1 MSFDRQRHKRVGAP
15 NGGDG
20 GRGGNVLFIV
30 QSQLTDLGG
39 LLTAQQLT
47 AARGENGA
55 ASNRRGKNGADLR
68 IGVPPG
74 TLITEY
80 VKRNNAEESEDELVL
95 RPAPL
100 EDWARDLNDLSL
112 LKQYPPG
119 HDYIWADGKLTR
131 VSDLVA
137 QEERAVESRG
147 NKTVTRKLTAEDKHV
162 IRLGQGTLL
171 EKEGDFYLACRG
183 GRGGLGNAHF
193 ASSTNRS
200 PETMTRGQLGETKRY
215 AH

>member
-30 QSQLTDLGG
+30 QSQLADLGG

-55 ASNRRGKNGADLR
+55 ANNRRGKNGADLS

-80 VKRNNAEESEDELVL
+80 VKRNNPEEDETDVL

-100 EDWARDLNDLSL
+100 EEWARDLNDASL
-112 LKQYPPG
+112 LQQYPPG
-119 HDYIWADGKLTR
+119 HDYIWTDGKLTR
-131 VSDLVA
+131 VSDLMA
-137 QEERAVESRG
+137 QPEHAVESRG
-147 NKTVTRKLTAEDKHV
+147 NKTIARKLTPEDKHV

-193 ASSTNRS
+193 ASSINRS